1 MLHKITYLR
10 YKQNNITPKFSFVTN
25 SGIKKREKLLG
36 KWLSREIFDNST
48 EIESLK
54 KKNREILKGESN
66 KIRQTKLNRQNIS
79 KDKKLEVNASY
90 KTVSSVLLD
99 DLLIV
104 RYL

>member
-1 MLHKITYLR
+1 M
-10 YKQNNITPKFSFVTN
+10 
-25 SGIKKREKLLG
+25 LG